1 MKKIRQKL
9 IVAFIAAGL
18 SAPAA
23 FFVHDVTVPSEGVYT
38 SVYLDPVNLPT
49 VCVGRMDKKLKLGQ
63 KFTIDECMEMLAEDW
78 KKHQEQLD
86 RAVKV
91 PYKSVWQ
98 QQALT
103 DFTFN
108 LGIGNVQSS
117 TLLKLLNQ
125 GKHKEAC
132 EQLTRWV
139 KAGGKTLAGLVKRRN
154 KEMPYCLG
162 DLPWD
167 KQKAY
172 KEFEVEYEKTR
183 KQLETEV
190 NQKLL

>member
-1 MKKIRQKL
+1 MKNLKQKL
-9 IVAFIAAGL
+9 IAAFIAAGL

-23 FFVHDVTVPSEGVYT
+23 FFVYEVTVPAEGVELQ
-38 SVYLDPVNLPT
+38 VYLDPVNLPT

-63 KFTIDECMEMLAEDW
+63 TFTLEECMKMLADDW

-86 RAVKV
+86 QVVKV
-91 PYKSVWQ
+91 KYKSEWQ

-125 GKHKEAC
+125 GKHVEAC
-132 EQLTRWV
+132 QQLTRWV
-139 KAGGKTLAGLVKRRN
+139 KASGKTLAGLVKRRN
-154 KEMPYCLG
+154 KELQYCLG

-167 KQKAY
+167 KQQAFKD
-172 KEFEVEYEKTR
+172 FEIDYEKAR
-183 KQLETEV
+183 KELET
-190 NQKLL
+190 KAP

>member
-1 MKKIRQKL
+1 MSKLKQKL
-9 IVAFIAAGL
+9 IAAFLAAGL
-18 SAPAA
+18 SSPAA
-23 FFVHDVTVPSEGVYT
+23 FFVYDVTVPSEGVELQ
-38 SVYLDPVNLPT
+38 VYLDPVNLPT

-63 KFTIDECMEMLAEDW
+63 TFTLDECMKMLAEDW

-86 RAVKV
+86 KVVKV
-91 PYKSVWQ
+91 EYKSEWQ

-108 LGIGNVQSS
+108 IGIGNVQSS

-125 GKHKEAC
+125 GKHVEAC
-132 EQLTRWV
+132 RQLTRWV
-139 KAGGKTLAGLVKRRN
+139 KAGGKTLAGLVKRRD

-172 KEFEVEYEKTR
+172 KQFEREYNEIKANQRLEEKP
-183 KQLETEV
+183 
-190 NQKLL
+190 